1 MDANDVYKSM
11 SLRVSDFSS
20 LPKRMLAPIEGYENA
35 PLVSIEDA
43 VKPLVKI
50 VPKVERNVHIIK
62 QNCKNPADGLT
73 TDESA
78 SIMLYTLHIIQVK
91 ETDPTYLLLEPVPV
105 SPKKSSVIFDV
116 IWLDANVDDKAIRIT
131 EQKLASNINRFKKF
145 QDGAKCQ
152 KYIEGRSEKDRL
164 VMIVS
169 GQLGREIVPSVHNL
183 QQVMSIYVYC
193 MNKEINEK
201 WASKYTK
208 VKAVVVQLDELIS
221 RIMTDHNIKKTI
233 EGPLST
239 NSVTARAEAGKLD
252 NVVDDEALK
261 LAKHEIIRALDLE
274 EHETKDEIINDLLEN
289 GLRSLSKYEE
299 ELLPYIYAAA
309 LNEKD
314 GKLRKSLKKY
324 IELQW
329 KIKYG
334 LSNQWFMKFLEDHKD
349 TVNYNSVLNRTAIYG
364 NKWENKWL
372 KDFPILSI
380 VLQLLFEGIDD
391 KFFDETNAFNDLW
404 HTITDGGLKSIEK
417 FSNYM
422 NESTMLKL
430 INKKQPV
437 LFQALRE
444 YYRPKLFKLLEKS
457 QIPDKDNFY
466 EVALDSVAEYANAYK
481 MQGKLDLIE
490 YLGSF
495 YPFDTKILL
504 Q

>member
-1 MDANDVYKSM
+1 
-11 SLRVSDFSS
+11 
-20 LPKRMLAPIEGYENA
+20 
-35 PLVSIEDA
+35 
-43 VKPLVKI
+43 
-50 VPKVERNVHIIK
+50 
-62 QNCKNPADGLT
+62 
-73 TDESA
+73 
-78 SIMLYTLHIIQVK
+78 
-91 ETDPTYLLLEPVPV
+91 
-105 SPKKSSVIFDV
+105 
-116 IWLDANVDDKAIRIT
+116 
-131 EQKLASNINRFKKF
+131 
-145 QDGAKCQ
+145 
-152 KYIEGRSEKDRL
+152 
-164 VMIVS
+164 
-169 GQLGREIVPSVHNL
+169 
-183 QQVMSIYVYC
+183 MSIYVYC
-193 MNKEINEK
+193 MNKETNEK

-239 NSVTARAEAGKLD
+239 NRVTARAEAGKF
-252 NVVDDEALK
+252 DDVADDHPLK
-261 LAKHEIIRALDLE
+261 LVKNEIIRALDLE

-364 NKWENKWL
+364 NKWL

-422 NESTMLKL
+422 DESTMLKL